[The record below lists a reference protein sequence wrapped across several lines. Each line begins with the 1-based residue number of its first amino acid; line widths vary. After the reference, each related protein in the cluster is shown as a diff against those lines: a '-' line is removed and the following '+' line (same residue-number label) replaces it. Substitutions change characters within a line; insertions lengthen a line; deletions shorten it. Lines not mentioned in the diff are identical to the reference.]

1 MKRKFNV
8 YNFQLHNKN
17 MLTLCVFFLTAY
29 LIINYKYY
37 FSETKLAQGNDAKVA
52 FQTIHI

>member
-1 MKRKFNV
+1 
-8 YNFQLHNKN
+8 
-17 MLTLCVFFLTAY
+17 MLTLYVCFLTAY

-37 FSETKLAQGNDAKVA
+37 FSKTKLAQDNDAKVA